1 MIDADT
7 VDPMYEESPIDGPLP
22 LTAKVAVPPFPTGA
36 LPEPIAAMVRGV
48 AEATQTDPAM
58 AATSAL
64 SAMSACTGGHA
75 EIEIRYGWR
84 EPLVLYTAT
93 IAASGERKSAVQSSM
108 TRPILDVEKQ
118 LAAETAAARKEASE
132 RKEIAS
138 KAVERQRNIA
148 ARADGAEQDQAFADV
163 IGAAMIADSIEVPPI
178 PRLVADDITPEAA
191 ASLLA
196 EQRGRLAIISAEGGI
211 FDIIAGRYS
220 RSVPNLDLWLKG
232 HSGDPLRVDRKS
244 RPPEYVERPALTL
257 GLMIQ
262 PQVLS
267 AIAANQEFR
276 GRGLLAR
283 FLYAAPVSKV
293 GRRKIG
299 AAPIGPEVEERY
311 RVTVSRLV
319 KGMVGWAGDPLIL
332 RLTPTAQQA
341 MSEIEAEIEPTLA
354 GEGELAPLADWGAKF
369 LGAIGRIAGI
379 LHLAGLG
386 ADHGPRKPVEVS
398 TVLAAA
404 RIGAYFKASAINA
417 FIAMGTDQTTADAS
431 YLLERIWRLNKD
443 AVSVRDAFTA
453 ASRAR
458 FRTTA
463 ALKPALDRLVDHGYL
478 VPLPEAAPTGGRPA
492 SQRFAVAAQAAQAAK
507 GVS

>member
-22 LTAKVAVPPFPTGA
+22 LTARVAVPPFPTDA
-36 LPEPIAAMVRGV
+36 LPETIEAMVRGV
-48 AEATQTDPAM
+48 AETTQTDPAM

-64 SAMSACTGGHA
+64 SALSACTGGHA

-108 TRPILDVEKQ
+108 TRPVLDVEKQ
-118 LAAETAAARKEASE
+118 LVEESAAARREATE
-132 RKEIAS
+132 RREIAS
-138 KAVERQRNIA
+138 KATERQRNIA
-148 ARADGAEQDQAFADV
+148 ARAEGVEQDKAFADA
-163 IGAAMIADSIEVPPI
+163 IGAAMIADAIEVPPI

-196 EQRGRLAIISAEGGI
+196 EQRGRLAVISAEGGI

-244 RPPEYVERPALTL
+244 RPPEYVARPALTV
-257 GLMIQ
+257 GVMIQ
-262 PQVLS
+262 PQVLT
-267 AIAANQEFR
+267 AIAAHQEFR

-293 GRRKIG
+293 GRRI
-299 AAPIGPEVEERY
+299 IGPPPLDRAVEERY
-311 RVTVSRLV
+311 RVAVSDLV
-319 KGMVGWAGDPLIL
+319 NGMVGWAGDPIIL
-332 RLTPTAQQA
+332 QLTDAARQVILK
-341 MSEIEAEIEPTLA
+341 IEATIEPTLA
-354 GEGELAPLADWGAKF
+354 GDGELAPLADWGSKF
-369 LGAIGRIAGI
+369 VGAVGRIAGI
-379 LHLAGLG
+379 LHLAELG
-386 ADHGPRKPVEVS
+386 ADQGPRKPVEAR
-398 TVLAAA
+398 TVEAAA
-404 RIGAYFKASAINA
+404 RIGAYYKAAAINA
-417 FIAMGTDQTTADAS
+417 FIAMGTDQCTADAS
-431 YLLERIWRLNKD
+431 YLLERIRRLNQD
-443 AVSVRDAFTA
+443 VVSVRDVFTA

-478 VPLPEAAPTGGRPA
+478 MPLPEAAPTGGRPA
-492 SQRFAVAAQAAQAAK
+492 SQRYKVIAEAAQAAK
-507 GVS
+507 GLL